1 MNSIGNI
8 PKHRTNPLRSPAG
21 FTLIELLVVIAIIA
35 ILAALLLPA
44 LAKAKNKA
52 YQVQC
57 ASNLKQWGISIAMY
71 TGDFQD
77 RFPDN
82 TANPPANHG
91 FSWVSTSFTNFY
103 NTYLYKNQPGT
114 SINSVRNKNDVI
126 YCPTDTWHREYEAG
140 SQSVNLIGYHW
151 LPARPVMPNLQS
163 MTYYQNNANYQNWY
177 TRTKVNQQ
185 YRNAPVMV
193 DAIDQD
199 PGPSWIISKAIPGG
213 FGGGTTYNGPGAN
226 HAGNAGVPTGGNF
239 LYEDGHVN
247 WVKFDGTSAYITPT
261 VNLNGTAETY
271 WDSPTSLGA
280 GPW

>member
-8 PKHRTNPLRSPAG
+8 SKRRTNPLRSPAG

-44 LAKAKNKA
+44 LAKARNKA
-52 YQVQC
+52 YQAQC

-77 RFPDN
+77 LFPDN
-82 TANPPANHG
+82 TANPPANEG

-114 SINSVRNKNDVI
+114 SINSVRSKNDVI
-126 YCPTDTWHREYEAG
+126 YCPTDTWHRDYEAAA
-140 SQSVNLIGYHW
+140 QAVNLIGYHW
-151 LPARPVMPNLQS
+151 LPARPLSNLMGMS
-163 MTYYQNNANYQNWY
+163 FYQLNNNYQNWY

-193 DAIDQD
+193 DSIDED
-199 PGPSWIISKAIPGG
+199 PGWIINKSVAT
-213 FGGGTTYNGPGAN
+213 FGGSFTYDGPGAN
-226 HAGNAGVPTGGNF
+226 HAGNGGVPTGGNF
-239 LYEDGHVN
+239 LYEDGHVS
-247 WVKFDGTSAYITPT
+247 WTKFDGTSAYITPT
-261 VNLNGTAETY
+261 VSLGGNETY